1 MSHIPG
7 CIRESLLLAP
17 VGASGSILSG
27 EELSFAIMTLAKQAK
42 IKPLDVVG
50 AIEYAKQLYI
60 VEEVIPLEKQQK
72 YDYGSIK

>member
-17 VGASGSILSG
+17 VGASGNIFSG
-27 EELSFAIMTLAKQAK
+27 EELSFVVLTIAKQAR

-50 AIEYAKQLYI
+50 ALEYAKQLYLQ
-60 VEEVIPLEKQQK
+60 EVVMPIEKQQK
-72 YDYGSIK
+72 YEHGEV